1 MGYRTI
7 SGTWIR
13 SSHQPDVSVLSRVT
27 QCVSGQSWTNS
38 SFTQMSKFAFNST
51 WTIVTVK
58 EILKR
63 SGALLNT
70 ISPLERP
77 NRLCS
82 AYRILCSR
90 LIIKES
96 LRARRKKS
104 KSLYSTWMRYSL
116 NSKSS
121 GKSHIMLRK
130 NDDRH
135 FWTQALHS
143 GSLEFNH
150 LNKRKLVKR
159 M

>member
-27 QCVSGQSWTNS
+27 QCVSGQSLTNS

-51 WTIVTVK
+51 LTIVTVK

-77 NRLCS
+77 NRPC
-82 AYRILCSR
+82 
-90 LIIKES
+90 
-96 LRARRKKS
+96 
-104 KSLYSTWMRYSL
+104 
-116 NSKSS
+116 
-121 GKSHIMLRK
+121 
-130 NDDRH
+130 
-135 FWTQALHS
+135 
-143 GSLEFNH
+143 
-150 LNKRKLVKR
+150 
-159 M
+159 